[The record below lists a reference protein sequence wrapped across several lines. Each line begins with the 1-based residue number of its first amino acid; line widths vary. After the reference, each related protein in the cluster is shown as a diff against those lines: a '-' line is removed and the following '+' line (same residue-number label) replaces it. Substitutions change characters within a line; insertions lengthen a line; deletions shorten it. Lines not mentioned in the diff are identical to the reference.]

1 MDVKIDWALYT
12 QMLGLAD
19 FEVVDVLEDPKQKE
33 RRLVLVPRVLLGIC
47 PHCHRVCGERHGCHQ
62 WEVRDLPMG
71 SMATILL
78 VRFWQFRC
86 EDCDKF
92 FTPHYAMIVPGA
104 HATERLLE
112 RMADLV
118 GFSDIRNAAGFFGV
132 PEKTLEN
139 WYYEFLERKRQAP
152 AEGVKPVGSLG
163 IDELSLKK
171 STGSSAAC

>member
-1 MDVKIDWALYT
+1 MDEKINWALYT
-12 QMLGLAD
+12 ELLGLQD
-19 FEVVDVLEDPKQKE
+19 FEVVDVLEDPKRKE
-33 RRLVLVPRVLLGIC
+33 RRLVLVPRVPLGIC
-47 PHCHRVCGERHGCHQ
+47 PHCRRVCGERHECHE

-71 SMATILL
+71 AMATILQ

-92 FTPHYAMIVPGA
+92 FTPHYAVFAPGA

-132 PEKTLEN
+132 AEKTLEG

-152 AEGVKPVGSLG
+152 AEVAKPVGSLG

-171 STGSSAAC
+171 STGNSAAC

>member
-1 MDVKIDWALYT
+1 MDDKIDGSLYT
-12 QMLGLAD
+12 QLLGLAD
-19 FEVVDVLEDPKQKE
+19 FEVADVVEDPKRRE
-33 RRLVLVPRVLLGIC
+33 RRLVVVPRVAVGLC
-47 PHCHRVCGERHGCHQ
+47 PHCHRVCGERHECRE
-62 WEVRDLPMG
+62 WEVRDLPLG
-71 SMATILL
+71 VMATILR

-86 EDCDKF
+86 EHCDKF
-92 FTPHYAMIVPGA
+92 FTPHYAVIAPGA

-112 RMADLV
+112 RMAEMV

-132 PEKTLEN
+132 AEKTLEG

>member
-1 MDVKIDWALYT
+1 MDGKIDWALYT
-12 QMLGLAD
+12 EFLALQD

-92 FTPHYAMIVPGA
+92 FTPHYAMIAPSA

-132 PEKTLEN
+132 PEKTLES

-152 AEGVKPVGSLG
+152 AEGIKPVASLG

-171 STGSSAAC
+171 SSGSSAAC